1 MKVKPNFRIKNNQN
15 SVYRP
20 KQQTN
25 AKYGDFWEKAERPL
39 IIIGTAL
46 FTGGISYGFHCLRE
60 NKKTKEAKKRAD
72 YISEKKAKDRQA
84 KRDEEKAAREQ
95 AEREAEERI
104 QNQVN
109 DEANA
114 VEDPKPAN
122 EVVSSAPDDIK
133 STRLYADLIHKGN
146 IAVVFGPK
154 GEGKSIFTT
163 QMLAGVV
170 KGTPEDLFPEF
181 GQQHD
186 GQHGIIIDFEQ
197 SRAQLKGRY
206 GKEGYR
212 LPEDFDFVCGKAF
225 TKLEAFKAYLR
236 NLIGKLTRSTV
247 IAIDNLSKALPIL
260 QDESA
265 RDLFRFLSE
274 CIESAKRDK
283 GIDLTFVLVAHTNKE
298 GYGVSIGTEHLKGTS
313 KVADFADLVL
323 AIGPTRFG
331 KGIKMLKVLHNRNEP
346 EPETVPV
353 MKKVDSKPYLHF
365 EPVSKMREED
375 ALPNKAKNV
384 KWEKPCEDNE
394 QDDNEQQP
402 EKFTHEEKVEMWK
415 LNKEEHLSY
424 EKIAAKFKK
433 EGKTT
438 SRQNVGIYVRA
449 IEDEMES
456 SRLTD
461 SAPDQQ

>member
-1 MKVKPNFRIKNNQN
+1 MSNKKN
-15 SVYRP
+15 YDGGGWR
-20 KQQTN
+20 
-25 AKYGDFWEKAERPL
+25 GFWIAVL
-39 IIIGTAL
+39 TSIT
-46 FTGGISYGFHCLRE
+46 TGGITYLFCYLRE
-60 NKKTKEAKKRAD
+60 NKKTREAGRRAD
-72 YISEKKAKDRQA
+72 YTNKKKAEDRQN
-84 KRDEEKAAREQ
+84 RREEEAAAQEEAQRQ
-95 AEREAEERI
+95 AEESLK
-104 QNQVN
+104 NQVN
-109 DEANA
+109 SEVSEMD
-114 VEDPKPAN
+114 DPKPAN

-154 GEGKSIFTT
+154 GEGKSIFVT
-163 QMLAGVV
+163 QMLAGIV

-181 GQQHD
+181 GQQHE

-346 EPETVPV
+346 EPETVLV

-365 EPVSKMREED
+365 ELVGKMREEA
-375 ALPNKAKNV
+375 ALPKRVKNAR
-384 KWEKPCEDNE
+384 WDMPYEDEYQESHEE
-394 QDDNEQQP
+394 QP
-402 EKFTHEEKVEMWK
+402 KCKFTHEDKVEMWR

-424 EKIAAKFKK
+424 EKIADRFKEK
-433 EGKTT
+433 GKVT
-438 SRQNVGIYVRA
+438 SRQNIGNYVNE
-449 IEDEMES
+449 IVDEKAKE
-456 SRLTD
+456 
-461 SAPDQQ
+461 AQP

>member
-1 MKVKPNFRIKNNQN
+1 MKENKK
-15 SVYRP
+15 S
-20 KQQTN
+20 
-25 AKYGDFWEKAERPL
+25 FWAKAERPI
-39 IIIGTAL
+39 IIIGTVL
-46 FTGGISYGFHCLRE
+46 ITKGIDYLFHCLRE
-60 NKKTKEAKKRAD
+60 NKRTKE
-72 YISEKKAKDRQA
+72 IKDRAEYINTKKTENRQN
-84 KRDEEKAAREQ
+84 RREEEAAAREQ
-95 AEREAEERI
+95 EERQAEEAF
-104 QNQVN
+104 QNKVN
-109 DEANA
+109 SEVN
-114 VEDPKPAN
+114 EMPDPKPAN
-122 EVVSSAPDDIK
+122 EVVSSALDDIK
-133 STRLYADLIHKGN
+133 STRLFADLIHKGN

-154 GEGKSIFTT
+154 GEGKSIFVT
-163 QMLAGVV
+163 QMLAGIV

-212 LPEDFDFVCGKAF
+212 LPEDLDFVCGKAF
-225 TKLEAFKAYLR
+225 TKLEAFKVYLR
-236 NLIGKLTRSTV
+236 NMLGKLTRSTV
-247 IAIDNLSKALPIL
+247 IGIDNLSKALPIL

-346 EPETVPV
+346 EPETVLV

-365 EPVSKMREED
+365 EPVSKMREEA
-375 ALPNKAKNV
+375 ALPKRVKNAK
-384 KWEKPCEDNE
+384 WSMPYEDEYQENHEE
-394 QDDNEQQP
+394 QSKC
-402 EKFTHEEKVEMWK
+402 KFTHDDKVEMWR
-415 LNKEEHLSY
+415 LSKEEHLSY
-424 EKIAAKFKK
+424 DKIAAKFKE
-433 EGKTT
+433 EGKAT
-438 SRQNVGIYVRA
+438 SRQNVGIYVNE
-449 IEDEMES
+449 IIDEKAKEVQ
-456 SRLTD
+456 
-461 SAPDQQ
+461 P

>member
-1 MKVKPNFRIKNNQN
+1 MGKMNKSIN
-15 SVYRP
+15 SSE
-20 KQQTN
+20 QN
-25 AKYGDFWEKAERPL
+25 AKIK
-39 IIIGTAL
+39 IKTAVAVGAIA
-46 FTGGISYGFHCLRE
+46 FGFFSLKELVRYLR
-60 NKKTKEAKKRAD
+60 KRFSD
-72 YISEKKAKDRQA
+72 NYYFDKKAKDRQSQ
-84 KRDEEKAAREQ
+84 REEETAAREQ
-95 AEREAEERI
+95 AEREAEEKNRTE
-104 QNQVN
+104 VN

-122 EVVSSAPDDIK
+122 EVVRSAPDDIK

-154 GEGKSIFTT
+154 GEGKSIFIT
-163 QMLAGVV
+163 QMLAGIV

-197 SRAQLKGRY
+197 SRTQLKGRY

-212 LPEDFDFVCGKAF
+212 LPEDLDFVCGKAF
-225 TKLEAFKAYLR
+225 TKLEAFKVYLR
-236 NLIGKLTRSTV
+236 NMIGKLTRSTV
-247 IAIDNLSKALPIL
+247 IGIDNLSKALPIL

-265 RDLFRFLSE
+265 RDLFRFLSG
-274 CIESAKRDK
+274 CIESAKREK

-346 EPETVPV
+346 EPETVLV

-365 EPVSKMREED
+365 ERIREMREED
-375 ALPNKAKNV
+375 ALPKRAKNPR
-384 KWEKPCEDNE
+384 WSGRYDEDQEDCEE
-394 QDDNEQQP
+394 QPKCKFTPDDELDIVRLYEETTREDGKRSSRKTAESFRKKHGKKISHAKVMDIVNKYYAGKGKESQDPEQQ
-402 EKFTHEEKVEMWK
+402 
-415 LNKEEHLSY
+415 
-424 EKIAAKFKK
+424 
-433 EGKTT
+433 
-438 SRQNVGIYVRA
+438 Q
-449 IEDEMES
+449 
-456 SRLTD
+456 
-461 SAPDQQ
+461 

>member
-1 MKVKPNFRIKNNQN
+1 MKE
-15 SVYRP
+15 RP
-20 KQQTN
+20 KN
-25 AKYGDFWEKAERPL
+25 SFWAIVERPL
-39 IIIGTAL
+39 IIIGTAIC
-46 FTGGISYGFHCLRE
+46 TGGIGYWFYSLRE
-60 NKKTKEAKKRAD
+60 NKRTKEAKKRYD
-72 YISEKKAKDRQA
+72 YQNKKKAEDRQ
-84 KRDEEKAAREQ
+84 RRREEEETARKQEERQ
-95 AEREAEERI
+95 AEEAF

-109 DEANA
+109 SEVN
-114 VEDPKPAN
+114 EMPDPQPAN
-122 EVVSSAPDDIK
+122 EVVNSAPEDIK
-133 STRLYADLIHKGN
+133 STRLYADLLHKGN
-146 IAVVFGPK
+146 IAVVYGPK

-163 QMLAGVV
+163 QMLADIA
-170 KGTPEDLFPEF
+170 KGSSEFLFPEYGNQHE
-181 GQQHD
+181 GQD
-186 GQHGIIIDFEQ
+186 GIIIDFEQ
-197 SRAQLKGRY
+197 SPAQLKGRY
-206 GKEGYR
+206 GKPGYR
-212 LPEDFDFVCGKAF
+212 FPDGLRLVRGKAF
-225 TKLEAFKAYLR
+225 TKLEAFKKYLKV
-236 NLIGKLTRSTV
+236 LISKLTRSTV
-247 IAIDNLSKALPIL
+247 IGIDNLSKALPIL

-265 RDLFRFLSE
+265 RDLFRFLSG

-298 GYGVSIGTEHLKGTS
+298 GYGVSIGMEHLKGTS

-346 EPETVPV
+346 EPETVLV

>member
-1 MKVKPNFRIKNNQN
+1 MSNKKN
-15 SVYRP
+15 YDGGGWR
-20 KQQTN
+20 
-25 AKYGDFWEKAERPL
+25 GFWIAVL
-39 IIIGTAL
+39 TSIT
-46 FTGGISYGFHCLRE
+46 TGGITYLFCCLRE
-60 NKKTKEAKKRAD
+60 NKKTREAGRRAD
-72 YISEKKAKDRQA
+72 YTNKKKAEDRQN
-84 KRDEEKAAREQ
+84 RREEEAAAQE
-95 AEREAEERI
+95 EAQRQTEESLK
-104 QNQVN
+104 NQVN
-109 DEANA
+109 SEVSEMD
-114 VEDPKPAN
+114 DPKPAN

-154 GEGKSIFTT
+154 GEGKSIFVT
-163 QMLAGVV
+163 QMLAGIV

-181 GQQHD
+181 GQQHE

-346 EPETVPV
+346 EPETVLV

-365 EPVSKMREED
+365 ELVGKMREEA
-375 ALPNKAKNV
+375 ALPKRVKNAR
-384 KWEKPCEDNE
+384 WDMPYEDEYQESHEE
-394 QDDNEQQP
+394 QP
-402 EKFTHEEKVEMWK
+402 KCKFTHEDKVEMWR

-424 EKIAAKFKK
+424 EKIADRFNEK
-433 EGKTT
+433 GKVT
-438 SRQNVGIYVRA
+438 SRQNIGNYVNE
-449 IEDEMES
+449 IVDEKAKE
-456 SRLTD
+456 
-461 SAPDQQ
+461 AQP